1 MTIQLSVV
9 CQLFIS
15 LNMAEKF
22 CLKWN
27 DFTSNVSK
35 SFERL
40 RTADYL
46 HDVTLVSDDHKQ
58 ISAHKLVLSA
68 CSEYFRNIFQHNSKH
83 AHPFLC
89 LDGVSSADLENILD
103 YIYNGEIKIYQDNLD
118 RFLAVAQRFRLEG
131 LLNDNSKTEDLD
143 QNQHETESIFTP
155 SEQLVA
161 FEQEA
166 SSPPKNIQGIHDPM
180 PITSSRE
187 LATTERMKIPLS
199 TEELNDLKYKINQ
212 YLDKNEGS
220 KLFRCT
226 LCGKEAVRKE
236 VIECHI
242 ENVHLEGIS
251 IPCSLCDQAFRSRN
265 SMKIHKS
272 RYHKK
277 TANHH
282 FLL

>member
-1 MTIQLSVV
+1 
-9 CQLFIS
+9 
-15 LNMAEKF
+15 MAEKF

-46 HDVTLVSDDHKQ
+46 HDVTLVSDDQKQ

-68 CSEYFRNIFQHNSKH
+68 CSEYFRNIFQHNRKH
-83 AHPFLC
+83 AHPLLC

-143 QNQHETESIFTP
+143 QNQHDTENTFTR

-161 FEQEA
+161 FEQQEA
-166 SSPPKNIQGIHDPM
+166 YHPPKNIKEIHDAM

-212 YLDKNEGS
+212 YLDRNEDS
-220 KLFRCT
+220 KLFKCT

-236 VIECHI
+236 VIECHCVI
-242 ENVHLEGIS
+242 KHSGLET
-251 IPCSLCDQAFRSRN
+251 Q
-265 SMKIHKS
+265 
-272 RYHKK
+272 
-277 TANHH
+277 
-282 FLL
+282 